1 MKLQKKPNYF
11 LLDVDGVLNTG
22 QFIYN
27 SKGKFGKIFGAD
39 DNDALKILSNYIKI
53 EFITSDKKGLKI
65 TNTSLLS

>member
-39 DNDALKILSNYIKI
+39 DNDALKILSKI
-53 EFITSDKKGLKI
+53 IFTSFYLH
-65 TNTSLLS
+65 